1 VQVGN
6 SPKRRRW
13 RRRRTAGG
21 VSWCCSRMA
30 AAQHQRAKKK
40 KTSESNDKKTYSAS
54 STVQNPHAHCVHPYV
69 HCGNHEKVVACS
81 PTRAYPNTRILPF
94 TSKEEA

>member
-30 AAQHQRAKKK
+30 AQQQRAKKK
-40 KTSESNDKKTYSAS
+40 KTSESNDKKTHSAS
-54 STVQNPHAHCVHPYV
+54 SNVQNPHAHWVHPYV
-69 HCGNHEKVVACS
+69 HCGNHEKVAS
-81 PTRAYPNTRILPF
+81 SPPTRASPLKGGSYHLH
-94 TSKEEA
+94 